1 MARRVNQGNKRASKT
16 YERPGLSEEE
26 IEEIREAFNLF
37 DTDGSV
43 NCLQITPDKKYIVAA
58 GNPHI
63 RLFEI
68 NTNNPNPVRSYDG
81 HSGNVTS
88 IGFQKHGKWMFSGSE
103 DGSIKIWDLR
113 AQGCQ
118 RNYECSAP
126 VNSVTL
132 HPNQLVSADQNGC
145 IRVWDLTSNTCST
158 KFSPDG
164 ENAVR
169 TVDVAKDA
177 STLIAA
183 NNHGTCFAYTPK
195 SSDNYE
201 LRTSWQAHNE
211 YVLKARV
218 SPNAQYLA
226 TCSSD
231 KTVKVW
237 NMADMSLLHTLQG
250 HQRWVWDCAFSA
262 VSSYLVTASSD
273 QTARLWDLSTG
284 DTIRQYN
291 GHHKAAICVALDD
304 SVPEVVD
311 PSSR

>member
-1 MARRVNQGNKRASKT
+1 
-16 YERPGLSEEE
+16 
-26 IEEIREAFNLF
+26 
-37 DTDGSV
+37 
-43 NCLQITPDKKYIVAA
+43 
-58 GNPHI
+58 
-63 RLFEI
+63 
-68 NTNNPNPVRSYDG
+68 
-81 HSGNVTS
+81 
-88 IGFQKHGKWMFSGSE
+88 
-103 DGSIKIWDLR
+103 
-113 AQGCQ
+113 
-118 RNYECSAP
+118 
-126 VNSVTL
+126 
-132 HPNQLVSADQNGC
+132 
-145 IRVWDLTSNTCST
+145 
-158 KFSPDG
+158 
-164 ENAVR
+164 
-169 TVDVAKDA
+169 
-177 STLIAA
+177 
-183 NNHGTCFAYTPK
+183 
-195 SSDNYE
+195 
-201 LRTSWQAHNE
+201 WQAHNE

-304 SVPEVVD
+304 SVPEIVD